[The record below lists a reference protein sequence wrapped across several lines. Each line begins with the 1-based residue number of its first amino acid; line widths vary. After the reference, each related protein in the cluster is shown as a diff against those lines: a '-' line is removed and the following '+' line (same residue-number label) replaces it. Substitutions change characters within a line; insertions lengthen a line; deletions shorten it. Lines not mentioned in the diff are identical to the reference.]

1 MELMKQTAIVTGSTR
16 GIGKETAL
24 LLLKKGL
31 NVVISSKSQD
41 NVQNAIQEIHDKFP
55 SKKENILGLK
65 CDVSK
70 HSDVKTLVD
79 ATINKFGKIDILVN
93 NAGIVYYKS
102 IMNTTEE
109 EWDKTIDTNL
119 KGTFLFTKEVLP
131 YMIENKSG
139 GIIVNVSS
147 GAGKSG
153 FSNLSSYCAS
163 KFGMIGLTESVAK
176 EIIDN
181 NIKVMAICPG
191 GVDTDMIK
199 DMVNDG
205 FNKSN
210 TNFMKPEEVA
220 KKIYDM
226 IVNKKNYYNGQSI
239 EFYNKWINEYLLN
252 LHITLLKSNIYSGSK
267 MGVQCK
273 DSSTMYLAII
283 IRNQWIVKLKDNQFF
298 H

>member
-1 MELMKQTAIVTGSTR
+1 MINLVTQTKYTAIVTGSTR

-24 LLLKKGL
+24 LLLKNGL

-41 NVQNAIQEIHDKFP
+41 NVHNAIQEIHDKFP

-119 KGTFLFTKEVLP
+119 KGTFLFTKEILP
-131 YMIENKSG
+131 YMIKNKSG
-139 GIIVNVSS
+139 GLIVNVSS

-153 FSNLSSYCAS
+153 FPNLSAYCAS
-163 KFGMIGLTESVAK
+163 KFGVIGLTESIAK
-176 EIIDN
+176 EVADN
-181 NIKVMAICPG
+181 NVKVMAICPG

-199 DMVNDG
+199 DIVNEG
-205 FNKSN
+205 YNLSN
-210 TNFMKPEEVA
+210 RNLMKPEEVA

-226 IVNKKNYYNGQSI
+226 IINKKDYYNGQSI
-239 EFYNKWINEYLLN
+239 EFYNK
-252 LHITLLKSNIYSGSK
+252 
-267 MGVQCK
+267 
-273 DSSTMYLAII
+273 
-283 IRNQWIVKLKDNQFF
+283 
-298 H
+298 

>member
-1 MELMKQTAIVTGSTR
+1 MKQTGYTAIVTGSTR

-24 LLLKKGL
+24 LLLKNGM
-31 NVVISSKSQD
+31 NVIISSRSQD
-41 NVQNAIQEIHDKFP
+41 SVDSVIREIHNKFP
-55 SKKENILGLK
+55 NKIENILGLK
-65 CDVSK
+65 CDVSNY
-70 HSDVKTLVD
+70 SDVKSIID
-79 ATINKFGKIDILVN
+79 ISIKKFGKIDILVN

-102 IMNTTEE
+102 LIYTTEE

-119 KGTFLFTKEVLP
+119 KGVFLFTKEVLP
-131 YMIENKSG
+131 HMIENKSG
-139 GIIVNVSS
+139 GIIINVSS

-153 FSNLSSYCAS
+153 FANLSSYCTS
-163 KFGMIGLTESVAK
+163 KFGVIGLTESIA
-176 EIIDN
+176 EEAADN

-226 IVNKKNYYNGQSI
+226 ISNQKDYYNG
-239 EFYNKWINEYLLN
+239 
-252 LHITLLKSNIYSGSK
+252 
-267 MGVQCK
+267 
-273 DSSTMYLAII
+273 
-283 IRNQWIVKLKDNQFF
+283 
-298 H
+298 